1 VKAHNNHTRRNES
14 ADTDD
19 NLSVE
24 YANVQGQENVYFN
37 TGFET
42 KSNYNSKSKYCEN
55 KHNISS
61 VNVPGNTS
69 EGQISRDST
78 ASDHYA
84 VHPEG
89 VYDVSNKPQY
99 RNKDDTNQAIYSHAV
114 DDIYDTTN
122 TPRIL
127 RQEET
132 YDHYHGQ
139 TSDNVYSSSNKC

>member
-1 VKAHNNHTRRNES
+1 MKAHYNHTRRNES
-14 ADTDD
+14 EDTDG

-24 YANVQGQENVYFN
+24 YANVQGQENIYLN

-42 KSNYNSKSKYCEN
+42 KSSSNSTSKYSEN

-61 VNVPGNTS
+61 NVHGNKR
-69 EGQISRDST
+69 EDKISRDST
-78 ASDHYA
+78 TSNHYA

-122 TPRIL
+122 TPHIL

-132 YDHYHGQ
+132 YDHYHGP
-139 TSDNVYSSSNKC
+139 TSDNV